1 MPSDTNSPDTGFPDE
16 TPQKTVSL
24 DAYLAAAAKKIGIEA
39 DEYSEAE
46 RTPLR
51 KAASHLLVS
60 GGKRLRPALL
70 MLSADAVRQG
80 AAADVFPAAFGI
92 ELLHTYTLVHDDI
105 MDNDSMRRGTPTVH
119 TVYGNTAAILAGDL
133 LYGDAFSYI
142 CRAEAAP
149 AAKTAAVQ
157 MLSHTCHM
165 LCEGQS
171 ADAAFETRDDVSLEE
186 YLSMVRGKTGSLL
199 AASAGIGSLLAGGT
213 PQQTAA
219 LYTLGMNAGIAF
231 QIRDDVLDLTASPDV
246 LGKNRASDLRENKQT
261 IVSVF
266 AREAGVD
273 LSAYHKPDLTEA
285 EISEVISSLENAGV
299 FAKAAAY
306 SEKLIADAKAGLSV
320 FPDSDEKQML
330 CAMADLFVVRES

>member
-1 MPSDTNSPDTGFPDE
+1 MITYQEIEN
-16 TPQKTVSL
+16 QL
-24 DAYLAAAAKKIGIEA
+24 DGLFKDLHFKQEPCGLY
-39 DEYSEAE
+39 D
-46 RTPLR
+46 PLR
-51 KAASHLLVS
+51 YMIAI
-60 GGKRLRPALL
+60 GGKRIRPRLCLYAYSLFNDEL
-70 MLSADAVRQG
+70 DEHILEP
-80 AAADVFPAAFGI
+80 AAALEVFHSFT
-92 ELLHTYTLVHDDI
+92 LLHDDI

-306 SEKLIADAKAGLSV
+306 SAKLIADAKAGLSV